1 MAPIFHHIT
10 PTFLIISLIWV
21 LLLARFSFISIS
33 IFVLFLQSLVLILL
47 SWFFFLVFPQR
58 FDIRVLLRSTDWLR
72 SWPLMFA
79 NHWSDHFWVI
89 APLGSNKLQK
99 LEWVVSVF
107 LSCICPFCSLLRSF
121 VPKFELLNGVIA
133 RSYHSTSFDI
143 EFRDVYRVSHTHSAR
158 PQTLLFQIKIGC
170 LVFNFRTRKT
180 TEEEKEKDH

>member
-10 PTFLIISLIWV
+10 PTFLIISLISV
-21 LLLARFSFISIS
+21 LLLALFSFISLS

-47 SWFFFLVFPQR
+47 TWFFFLVFLLC

-99 LEWVVSVF
+99 PEWVVSFF
-107 LSCICPFCSLLRSF
+107 LAFVHSVLFFCSF

-170 LVFNFRTRKT
+170 LVFNFRARKT
-180 TEEEKEKDH
+180 TEKEKDH